1 MLTLDWQD
9 LMGGDLDVSII
20 FTGYQLSNRIEA
32 NLEVMRQLE
41 DDMTDEQ
48 LESHPVYCGLR
59 AENMLLDE
67 FLDAAIGAMNDAG
80 ADAAEWPCA
89 MFYPEGSICDLD
101 VSQNAKDNVSFDF
114 SGWPY
119 HVSL

>member
-9 LMGGDLDVSII
+9 LMGG
-20 FTGYQLSNRIEA
+20 
-32 NLEVMRQLE
+32 
-41 DDMTDEQ
+41 
-48 LESHPVYCGLR
+48 
-59 AENMLLDE
+59 
-67 FLDAAIGAMNDAG
+67 
-80 ADAAEWPCA
+80 
-89 MFYPEGSICDLD
+89 DLD